1 MQSSSKMPIDA
12 MEVCHLHYRAH
23 SFKVHKNGYCD
34 VASTILLLVLLT
46 THKSY
51 GCITILFVSRV
62 AWLYSI
68 LEF

>member
-23 SFKVHKNGYCD
+23 SFEVHKNGYCD

-51 GCITILFVSRV
+51 VCIPILFVSRV